1 MFWKLDQIPSGYVKI
16 AIENGHWNS
25 GFSHEKWWFSIAML
39 NYQRVYLFDCWFHH
53 VQNCVLL
60 TRWSCKAKPF
70 KRPNNFGWGLPSRAT
85 QCILPHRCVKP
96 GYPVLSQ
103 SATNPWLEESRTPE
117 FAMVSN
123 INHRTWCTGTGFP
136 SFDKNHKMIAGCPK
150 RLENFKQFPV
160 IPKNQYNKMFKPL
173 LLCHCFFFYFIG
185 LRRKNTGTINIR

>member
-1 MFWKLDQIPSGYVKI
+1 
-16 AIENGHWNS
+16 
-25 GFSHEKWWFSIAML
+25 ML

-173 LLCHCFFFYFIG
+173 LLCHCFFFISLDYGEKIQEP
-185 LRRKNTGTINIR
+185 LISDNSINIDNFYGFSPIFRGKNM